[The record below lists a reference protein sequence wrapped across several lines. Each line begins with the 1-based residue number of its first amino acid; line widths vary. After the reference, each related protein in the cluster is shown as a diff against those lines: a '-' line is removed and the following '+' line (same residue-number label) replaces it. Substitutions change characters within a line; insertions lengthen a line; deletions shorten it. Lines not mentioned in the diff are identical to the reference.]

1 MPQMRYEDGVR
12 PFTNTTGVALLN
24 GDLVQ
29 LPDGVVGIVEGMAGV
44 RIGGSGMCR
53 TRGTVT
59 CDKLT
64 ATVIAAGARIAYHPT
79 TKMCIGQVGAATSP
93 AFIVGRAIAAAGS
106 GPVTVDVA
114 LNDQGPTI

>member
-1 MPQMRYEDGVR
+1 MPQMRYEADVR
-12 PFTNTTGVALLN
+12 PFTNSTGATLLC

-29 LPDGVVGIVEGMAGV
+29 LPDGKVGIVEGQAGV
-44 RIGGSGMCR
+44 RNGASGMCR
-53 TRGTVT
+53 TGGTVT

-64 ATVIAAGARIAYHPT
+64 GTVIAAAARIAYHPT
-79 TKMCIGQVGAATSP
+79 TKMCIGQVGAATAP
-93 AFIVGRAIAAAGS
+93 AFIIGRAIAAAGS